1 MDLSSSLALIVA
13 TFIFVI
19 TPGPGIIAI
28 ISTSLTYGFKSGSI
42 LSIGLIFGDIVYL
55 LVALF
60 GLALLMEFLG
70 DFFLLVRLIGGLYFL
85 YLGYTMVSAKVNRF
99 KLNKDI
105 SPSLKKTFLQGLLIS
120 LSNPKV
126 ILFYLGF
133 LPAFMDLDNLTN
145 SDILIVV
152 SLVFFTLLTGA
163 WLYAYM
169 VSLAKEIIEDK
180 HKLALLNKIAG
191 ALMII
196 VGLFLVSGY

>member
-1 MDLSSSLALIVA
+1 MDFSSALALVIA

-28 ISTSLTYGFKSGSI
+28 ISTSLSYGFKSGAT

-70 DFFLLVRLIGGLYFL
+70 DFFMVVRIIGGAYFL
-85 YLGYTMVSAKVNRF
+85 YLGYTMVSSKVNRF
-99 KLNKDI
+99 ELNKNL
-105 SPSLKKTFLQGLLIS
+105 SPSLFKTFFQGLFIS

-133 LPAFMDLDNLTN
+133 LPAFMDLSNLTTN
-145 SDILIVV
+145 DIILVVTLI
-152 SLVFFTLLTGA
+152 FFTLMAGA
-163 WLYAYM
+163 WLYAFM
-169 VSLAKEIIEDK
+169 VSKAKEIIDDK
-180 HKLALLNKIAG
+180 EKLKLLNKIAG
-191 ALMII
+191 GLMII
-196 VGLFLVSGY
+196 VGLFLISGY